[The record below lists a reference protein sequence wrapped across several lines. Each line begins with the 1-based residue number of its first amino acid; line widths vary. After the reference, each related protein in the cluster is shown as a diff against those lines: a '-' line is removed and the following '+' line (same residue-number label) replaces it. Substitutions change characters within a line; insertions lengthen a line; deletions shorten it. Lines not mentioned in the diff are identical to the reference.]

1 VSPLPCALRIAHIAI
16 LLLGVSLSARSAT
29 PPTASDLA
37 RCAAIPTPDARLACY
52 DNLAAP
58 ATPAPAT
65 APSSG
70 AAAKGASATPAVPTV
85 AAPPST
91 LAPASTPAPSV
102 PAPATAPLSAPKLAS
117 APATTPPAAPAT
129 APAAPS
135 VDLNDPRNFGLNAA
149 QLHAPAP
156 GPQSI
161 QARVERISRNRTG
174 SAFVA
179 LDNGQTWT
187 YTDEDSRLGPG
198 DLVTIKRA
206 MLGAFLMT
214 TPSKRSYH
222 VQRVQ

>member
-1 VSPLPCALRIAHIAI
+1 VNPLPCAVRLAHIAI

-52 DNLAAP
+52 DNLSAP

-70 AAAKGASATPAVPTV
+70 AAAKGTSATPVVPTV
-85 AAPPST
+85 AAPASSVP
-91 LAPASTPAPSV
+91 APASTAAPSV
-102 PAPATAPLSAPKLAS
+102 PAPASTPLPAPKQAS
-117 APATTPPAAPAT
+117 APATTPPAAPA
-129 APAAPS
+129 
-135 VDLNDPRNFGLNAA
+135 DLNDPRNFGLNAA

-161 QARVERISRNRTG
+161 QARVEKISRNRTG
-174 SAFVA
+174 TAYVA

>member
-1 VSPLPCALRIAHIAI
+1 VSPLPCAVRLAHIAI

-52 DNLAAP
+52 DNLSAP

-70 AAAKGASATPAVPTV
+70 AAAKGTSATPVVPTV
-85 AAPPST
+85 AAPASSVP
-91 LAPASTPAPSV
+91 APASTPAPSV
-102 PAPATAPLSAPKLAS
+102 PAPATAPLPAPKQAS
-117 APATTPPAAPAT
+117 APATTPPAAPA
-129 APAAPS
+129 
-135 VDLNDPRNFGLNAA
+135 DLNDPRNFGLNAA
-149 QLHAPAP
+149 QLHAPPP

-161 QARVERISRNRTG
+161 QARVEKISRNRTG
-174 SAFVA
+174 TAYVA

>member
-1 VSPLPCALRIAHIAI
+1 MP
-16 LLLGVSLSARSAT
+16 
-29 PPTASDLA
+29 
-37 RCAAIPTPDARLACY
+37 
-52 DNLAAP
+52 
-58 ATPAPAT
+58 
-65 APSSG
+65 
-70 AAAKGASATPAVPTV
+70 
-85 AAPPST
+85 
-91 LAPASTPAPSV
+91 APASTPL
-102 PAPATAPLSAPKLAS
+102 PAPKQAS
-117 APATTPPAAPAT
+117 APATTPPAAPA
-129 APAAPS
+129 
-135 VDLNDPRNFGLNAA
+135 DLNDPRNFGLNAA

-161 QARVERISRNRTG
+161 QARVEKISRNRTG
-174 SAFVA
+174 TAYVA